1 MTNLFL
7 AVIMENFVYLTNDI
21 STLDSRHIHRYKALW
36 GVFDRK
42 ASGHIHTDD
51 LVQLMKVL
59 EPPLGC
65 GLLSPARVIF
75 GKILRLKVPVEKGNL
90 VGFSELLLSLVM
102 DSLHIDASNNAI
114 RDDIEVLL
122 PNCDE
127 QILDRIIPLNYD
139 PRVLNRHEKLFYQT
153 CAVYVIG
160 GYYKM
165 YKSGLR
171 VIRKKV
177 GQKQNVLK
185 TYFEYST
192 SVAIPSYAET
202 EVRLFPPTEEDN
214 INENEDGN
222 NENSSKIMDVL
233 SSHVEVD
240 INLNINLPNPQYVY
254 KRYL

>member
-21 STLDSRHIHRYKALW
+21 STLDTRHIHRYKALW

-42 ASGHIHTDD
+42 SSGYIHTDD

-59 EPPLGC
+59 DPPLGC

-102 DSLHIDASNNAI
+102 DSLHIEASNNAI
-114 RDDIEVLL
+114 RDDIEILL

-127 QILDRIIPLNYD
+127 KILDRIIPLNYD
-139 PRVLNRHEKLFYQT
+139 PRVLNRYEKLFYQT

-165 YKSGLR
+165 YKSGIK

-177 GQKQNVLK
+177 CQKQNVLK
-185 TYFEYST
+185 TCFEHSA

-202 EVRLFPPTEEDN
+202 EVSLFPDTEEDN
-214 INENEDGN
+214 IDENEDDN
-222 NENSSKIMDVL
+222 NENSSKIMEVL

-240 INLNINLPNPQYVY
+240 INLNINVPNPKDVY
-254 KRYL
+254 IRCL

>member
-21 STLDSRHIHRYKALW
+21 STLDTRHIHRYKALW

-42 ASGHIHTDD
+42 ASGYIHTDD

-59 EPPLGC
+59 DPPLGC

-90 VGFSELLLSLVM
+90 VGFSELLLSLVI
-102 DSLHIDASNNAI
+102 DSLHIEASNNAI

-122 PNCDE
+122 PSCDE
-127 QILDRIIPLNYD
+127 KILDRIIPLTYD
-139 PRVLNRHEKLFYQT
+139 PRVLNRYEKVFYQT

-165 YKSGLR
+165 YKSGLKL
-171 VIRKKV
+171 IRKKV

-185 TYFEYST
+185 NFSEYST
-192 SVAIPSYAET
+192 SVTIPFYAET
-202 EVRLFPPTEEDN
+202 EFRLFPKTEEDD
-214 INENEDGN
+214 INKYENNN
-222 NENSSKIMDVL
+222 NENPSKIMEVL
-233 SSHVEVD
+233 SSNVEVD
-240 INLNINLPNPQYVY
+240 INLNINLPNPEYMC
-254 KRYL
+254 KGGL